1 MIEDDF
7 EDIDLDELELIKQ
20 LDPKYYKK
28 IVNKKQREINKLQ
41 KAKQINELRQLED
54 CLM

>member
-20 LDPKYYKK
+20 LDPVYYKK
-28 IVNKKQREINKLQ
+28 IVNKKQREINKLK
-41 KAKQINELRQLED
+41 KAKLMYELRQLED

>member
-20 LDPKYYKK
+20 LDPVYYKK
-28 IVNKKQREINKLQ
+28 IVNKKKREINKLQ
-41 KAKQINELRQLED
+41 KAKKINDLKDIED

>member
-20 LDPKYYKK
+20 LDPKYYNK
-28 IVNKKQREINKLQ
+28 ILNKKQREINKLK
-41 KAKQINELRQLED
+41 KAREINQLRQLED
-54 CLM
+54 CLF

>member
-20 LDPKYYKK
+20 LDPKYYNK
-28 IVNKKQREINKLQ
+28 IVNKKKREINKLQ
-41 KAKQINELRQLED
+41 KAKQINELRLLED
-54 CLM
+54 CLF